1 MKARMVVA
9 AWAVLVAAGCLLSF
23 AARGAGP
30 LPGDLDA
37 TRSLQGLPPD
47 GPAGLVLLYAGDAA
61 WFLPVLAFVAALLAR
76 HWTGALFLLL
86 ASVVAVMVGDVLK
99 LLVERPRPPA
109 ETVAL
114 YDASDGYGFPSGTA
128 LLVLVALGVSCGLIR
143 RSRAPRFVAL
153 VSTGLSAAVILAVG
167 LSRVYV
173 GEHWASDVLGG
184 WIFGGAL
191 LLVMLALHH
200 RWPLVGRRGD
210 RTGSAGTEQ
219 ARRTPRRGVP

>member
-1 MKARMVVA
+1 MVVA
-9 AWAVLVAAGCLLSF
+9 AWAGLIVAGCFLSF

-30 LPGDLDA
+30 LPGDLD
-37 TRSLQGLPPD
+37 TVRFLQKLPPD

-61 WFLPVLAFVAALLAR
+61 WFLPVLTFVGALLAR
-76 HWTGALFLLL
+76 HWTSALFLLL
-86 ASVVAVMVGDVLK
+86 ASVVAVVVGDVLK

-114 YDASDGYGFPSGTA
+114 YDAPDGYGFPSGTA
-128 LLVLVALGVSCGLIR
+128 LLVVVVLGVSCRLIR
-143 RSRAPRFVAL
+143 HSRAPRSVAL

-184 WIFGGAL
+184 WLFGCAL
-191 LLVMLALHH
+191 LLAMLALHR
-200 RWPLVGRRGD
+200 RWPSVGRRRD
-210 RTGSAGTEQ
+210 LTGSAGTEK
-219 ARRTPRRGVP
+219 ARPAPRRDMP